1 MNNETHI
8 LAKLLKI
15 AKNQQKIITKLA
27 QTVAENPS
35 GDMSQAPQQDPNIEY
50 LIGAIPVAAVNAG
63 INNVVVTKVD
73 KHPSAPASS
82 GGTMAETYLAHI
94 KANPGKHGEAFKQ
107 TWEKQL
113 ATQKPDLVGR
123 VGFIFEG

>member
-1 MNNETHI
+1 MNNEAHI

-15 AKNQQKIITKLA
+15 AENQQKIIAKLA

-35 GDMSQAPQQDPNIEY
+35 GSVSAPPQQDPNIEY
-50 LIGAIPVAAVNAG
+50 IMSGIPVAAANSG
-63 INNVVVTKVD
+63 INNVVVMKVD
-73 KHPSAPASS
+73 KHPSAPSDS
-82 GGTMAETYLAHI
+82 GGVMAETYMAHI
-94 KANPGKHGEAFKQ
+94 KANPGKYGDAFKQ